1 MNNINEIINV
11 LRQNGYDNNQI
22 AESIL
27 NLYVT
32 NGISFYDCV
41 KLLEE
46 IDLAFPDEIFD
57 MSEKEKIEAVLE
69 MLGQ

>member
-57 MSEKEKIEAVLE
+57 MSEEEKIEAVLE

>member
-11 LRQNGYDNNQI
+11 LRQNGYYNNQI

-32 NGISFYDCV
+32 NGISFDDCV

-57 MSEKEKIEAVLE
+57 MSDEEKIEAVLE

>member
-1 MNNINEIINV
+1 MNNLDEIINI

-32 NGISFYDCV
+32 NGISFDDCV

-46 IDLAFPDEIFD
+46 IDLAFPDEIFE
-57 MSEKEKIEAVLE
+57 MSEEERIEAVLE

>member
-1 MNNINEIINV
+1 MNNVNEIIDI

-22 AESIL
+22 AYSIL

-32 NGISFYDCV
+32 NGISFDDCIN
-41 KLLEE
+41 LLEE
-46 IDLAFPDEIFD
+46 IDLAFPDEILD
-57 MSEKEKIEAVLE
+57 MSEEERIEAVLE